1 MRLIISKVL
10 SDFKELGSRGRT
22 EGLAQPGW
30 LAVLQS
36 EQFDFAPRPN
46 DGVGR
51 VVTTH
56 QHLQLLTAAAWEG
69 WSTAVR

>member
-30 LAVLQS
+30 LRFSRSSLTS
-36 EQFDFAPRPN
+36 APRPN
-46 DGVGR
+46 YGVGR
-51 VVTTH
+51 VVTAH
-56 QHLQLLTAAAWEG
+56 QRLQLLTAAAWEG
-69 WSTAVR
+69 WSTAVG